1 MKSKTVSMIVALAV
15 IFGGFGKPLA
25 NSSVDYLKSQILTD
39 WSVITL
45 SATNSLDGVNLG
57 ILETDPGQTPTDIE
71 RKILARSAAGA
82 NSDRLVSRLSGYF
95 NGTEIANPAVPGL
108 LSDDIFGVLA
118 LSSANARPEI
128 RAALAD
134 FIKAGQ
140 NPNGGWSHFVD
151 GQPNSDFTAMA
162 IMALISAGENSNS
175 DTINRGFAFL
185 EQCDTGA
192 GFSHFSGQG
201 ADAYSTSWVVPA
213 YRAANKPLPSGAAE
227 YLAAFMENN
236 GSFDNSTVLTAHAL
250 IALNSKY
257 YPVIGQAT
265 IPPPA
270 DTESPAQ
277 ESNPVNERQIFVT
290 IHGPSGIIHQ
300 GNISGAAN
308 ALETITK
315 SGIAHQTRNTPF
327 GIYIQSIAGIAE
339 SGLNGWMYT
348 VNGGKPGIST
358 AHYALSA
365 NDQVV
370 WFYGGPNDTGPGT
383 ENINANLPAGEQTS
397 ASVLLSA
404 EITNPIP
411 SSSETAEATA
421 NPNRPP
427 IIIFGVDTS
436 SVNFGQLRPG
446 DNSPARPVKLT
457 NSGNVNLDV
466 TTALSNA
473 DPLFHQGLYIESNKS
488 STFLSGYC
496 TPQEGYIEP
505 FIPAASCG
513 VFWKVLDK
521 WSSFSAPVN
530 AHSEKNVNLSLR
542 VPSDFQSLGHKNG
555 TLIFWATAK

>member
-108 LSDDIFGVLA
+108 LSD
-118 LSSANARPEI
+118 
-128 RAALAD
+128 
-134 FIKAGQ
+134 
-140 NPNGGWSHFVD
+140 
-151 GQPNSDFTAMA
+151 FTAMA

-227 YLAAFMENN
+227 YLAAFMEKN
-236 GSFDNSTVLTAHAL
+236 GSFDTGTVLTAHAL

-257 YPVIGQAT
+257 YPVIGQAP

-348 VNGGKPGIST
+348 VNGGKPGISA

-370 WFYGGPNDTGPGT
+370 WFYGGPNDTGPGK